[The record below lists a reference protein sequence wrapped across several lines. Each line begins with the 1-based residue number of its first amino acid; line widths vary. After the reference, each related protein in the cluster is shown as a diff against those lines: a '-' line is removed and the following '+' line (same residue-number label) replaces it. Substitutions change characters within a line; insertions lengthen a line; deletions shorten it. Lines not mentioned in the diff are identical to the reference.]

1 MSERLEDLMVP
12 PKLLAA
18 IRNEVRN
25 NTEQQL
31 NDLWMVVHS
40 LKDSVGQA
48 SGKDPVPDPE
58 IDELKDLARVGE
70 EKRLELGVQLG
81 ELSQQIEALSA
92 QLNQVVSKSDDA
104 EKDLQKKLRGL
115 RKKLSHQSGEMPAL
129 PGDLLALPEK
139 LQSVLDR
146 IEKAERETS
155 QLGGAAALFES
166 RLVDQ
171 ESRLLRR
178 LEEAESRLARVAST
192 PSPASSQRN
201 GEVDELSDESL
212 LALPGSVEF
221 SLNDLAKVA
230 IKYNASDLI
239 VRPNSLPFTYLE
251 GDLIPIGQKQLT
263 PLDAYRVTLLALQ
276 PAERRQLMR
285 ERTFSKLV
293 QYHDARFLLNAYFE
307 RGQLAV
313 YVRRLTPPPLSL
325 DNLDLP
331 RALEVSLLEEKGL
344 IVLCGLGMSSLK
356 SLAYALLTPI
366 NQQRRARIFTFEDA
380 VNYELPEELSLL
392 SQLQRGVDL
401 ESSGSLLRLRPDVLF
416 LQRISNQED
425 LQVALQLASDRTL
438 VIASCAGSSV
448 ISGLQ
453 QLVGL
458 SEPENRPAVMAELS
472 SSLRSVL
479 CYRETQASEYLIN
492 SAKVRPWLERGDFT
506 ALQTAIETGQPG
518 KSKAAP
524 ASQPP
529 TREMPLPPPSS
540 ETLAPKLTPPPATE
554 NAAPVAPVAAPE
566 TPPPSKLKPP
576 PDLDKNEEGDD
587 DMIMGWL

>member
-40 LKDSVGQA
+40 LKDSGSQA
-48 SGKDPVPDPE
+48 TEKSPEPDE
-58 IDELKDLARVGE
+58 NLEELKDLVRVGE
-70 EKRLELGVQLG
+70 EKRQELSAQMG
-81 ELSQQIEALSA
+81 ELSKHIELLTSRID
-92 QLNQVVSKSDDA
+92 QVVSQSENQGNDF
-104 EKDLQKKLRGL
+104 QKKLRGL
-115 RKKLSHQSGEMPAL
+115 RKKVVQKSDESPPLPAE
-129 PGDLLALPEK
+129 LLALPEK
-139 LQSVLDR
+139 LQALLDR
-146 IEKAERETS
+146 MERAERETS

-178 LEEAESRLARVAST
+178 LEEAETRLSRVANT
-192 PSPASSQRN
+192 PVAASSQRN
-201 GEVDELSDESL
+201 TEVDELSDESL

-293 QYHDARFLLNAYFE
+293 QYHEARFLLNAYFE

-344 IVLCGLGMSSLK
+344 ILLCGLGMSSLK

-479 CYRETQASEYLIN
+479 CYRDTQASEYLIN
-492 SAKVRPWLERGDFT
+492 SSKVRPWLERGDFT

-518 KSKAAP
+518 KSKPSPAP
-524 ASQPP
+524 VVP

-540 ETLAPKLTPPPATE
+540 ETLAPKFNPPPPE
-554 NAAPVAPVAAPE
+554 PAPSPAGAIQE
-566 TPPPSKLKPP
+566 SPSTSRLKPP
-576 PDLDKNEEGDD
+576 PDLDKAEEGDD